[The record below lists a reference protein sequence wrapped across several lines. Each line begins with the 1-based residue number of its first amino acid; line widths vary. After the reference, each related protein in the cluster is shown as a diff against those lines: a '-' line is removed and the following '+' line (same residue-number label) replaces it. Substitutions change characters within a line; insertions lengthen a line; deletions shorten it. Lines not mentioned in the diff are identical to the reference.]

1 MPNGTF
7 LARLS
12 GETDWTRAVMKRFLI
27 SLLVVMCPVAGHAS
41 TDLAQQWG
49 SAARRLSAET
59 ATLIHALDM
68 GQPTEISETYAL
80 DVYRFGRTS
89 ADLAQWIDSSNG
101 PHDLG
106 CIFRGMAGE
115 SASQLERLD
124 AEPALSDR
132 RASLQRLAGMFADA
146 EIISLAA
153 QRRTPAAKPEA
164 SLKTQ
169 SCNAAPMRAAMLK
182 VR

>member
-1 MPNGTF
+1 
-7 LARLS
+7 
-12 GETDWTRAVMKRFLI
+12 MKRFLI
-27 SLLVVMCPVAGHAS
+27 FLLVAIFPMAAHAS

-49 SAARRLSAET
+49 SEASRLSAET

-68 GQPTEISETYAL
+68 GQATEISETYAL

-89 ADLAQWIDSSNG
+89 ADLAQWIDGSDG
-101 PHDLG
+101 PNDLG

-115 SASQLERLD
+115 SVTQLERLD
-124 AEPALSDR
+124 SDPAMHDR

-153 QRRTPAAKPEA
+153 QRRSPVAKRDTP
-164 SLKTQ
+164 SNTQ
-169 SCNAAPMRAAMLK
+169 TCNAAPQRATMLNL
-182 VR
+182 R